1 VACLRW
7 ASVGNDNVERG
18 AVRGLGLMF
27 LALFLLLKSRS
38 FVVVQDLLFS
48 TQSGCAGRWIKKPSA
63 RAGESDIEIF
73 AIDSQ
78 AFAVDVGRTTR
89 TPATAESPPE
99 FFFLCVRLWRAL
111 QARCRA
117 DSEASRAFVFLFAW
131 CPNTPSSRQTAQ
143 RSILNH
149 YAGVCVARLPQIFLP
164 IDLRRTPRPVK

>member
-1 VACLRW
+1 MACLRW

-89 TPATAESPPE
+89 TPATAESPPGSLFCE
-99 FFFLCVRLWRAL
+99 SDFGAGRQSPTLRY
-111 QARCRA
+111 
-117 DSEASRAFVFLFAW
+117 AFPSAA
-131 CPNTPSSRQTAQ
+131 SSRNS
-143 RSILNH
+143 RSARKCELEFPSC
-149 YAGVCVARLPQIFLP
+149 AAFSPRGVFTVSIPSEITYDP
-164 IDLRRTPRPVK
+164 